1 METGDKNRYV
11 AEARNVLRRKL
22 RFRAFPERVCP
33 QIWSLE
39 SVDYF
44 KESEHFGGRK
54 KQNKTKT
61 KQNKKKKTRI
71 LGCVPL
77 RWSRSGSVIRD
88 HSDPGRTN
96 EPMNPRSF
104 DLP

>member
-11 AEARNVLRRKL
+11 AEARNVLGRKL

-54 KQNKTKT
+54 KKQKTKTKT
-61 KQNKKKKTRI
+61 KQKNENLRLRSFEMIQIRI
-71 LGCVPL
+71 
-77 RWSRSGSVIRD
+77 
-88 HSDPGRTN
+88 SDP
-96 EPMNPRSF
+96 RS
-104 DLP
+104 LRSW

>member
-54 KQNKTKT
+54 KKKTKT
-61 KQNKKKKTRI
+61 KKNENLRLRSFEMIQIRI
-71 LGCVPL
+71 
-77 RWSRSGSVIRD
+77 
-88 HSDPGRTN
+88 SDP
-96 EPMNPRSF
+96 RS
-104 DLP
+104 LGSW

>member
-54 KQNKTKT
+54 QKNKTK
-61 KQNKKKKTRI
+61 KKKNENLRLRSFEMIQIRI
-71 LGCVPL
+71 
-77 RWSRSGSVIRD
+77 
-88 HSDPGRTN
+88 SDP
-96 EPMNPRSF
+96 RS
-104 DLP
+104 LGSW

>member
-44 KESEHFGGRK
+44 KEREHFGGRK
-54 KQNKTKT
+54 KKQNKTKQK
-61 KQNKKKKTRI
+61 KQKQKKKKNQNLRLRSFEMIQIRI
-71 LGCVPL
+71 
-77 RWSRSGSVIRD
+77 
-88 HSDPGRTN
+88 SDP
-96 EPMNPRSF
+96 RS
-104 DLP
+104 LGSW

>member
-39 SVDYF
+39 RVDYF

-54 KQNKTKT
+54 KKNKKTKKK
-61 KQNKKKKTRI
+61 KQNKTRI

-77 RWSRSGSVIRD
+77 R
-88 HSDPGRTN
+88 
-96 EPMNPRSF
+96 
-104 DLP
+104 